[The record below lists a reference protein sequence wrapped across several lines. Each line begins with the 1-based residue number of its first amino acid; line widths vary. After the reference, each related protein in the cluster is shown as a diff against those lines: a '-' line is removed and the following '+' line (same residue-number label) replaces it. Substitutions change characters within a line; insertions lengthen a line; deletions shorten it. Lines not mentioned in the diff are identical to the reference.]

1 MVTTDKTFL
10 REYIYEIISE
20 IIETKQGA
28 VEPCMAHIDE
38 IRKSVNVE
46 LMECLRGMFRDG
58 VLAYSVDVNKR
69 PMFKINRPLWPT
81 TSDCPVRR

>member
-1 MVTTDKTFL
+1 METDKTFL

-20 IIETKQGA
+20 TIETKQGA

-46 LMECLRGMFRDG
+46 LMECLRGMSHDG
-58 VLAYSVDVNKR
+58 VPAYSIDINKR
-69 PMFKINRPLWPT
+69 PMFKINRPL
-81 TSDCPVRR
+81 